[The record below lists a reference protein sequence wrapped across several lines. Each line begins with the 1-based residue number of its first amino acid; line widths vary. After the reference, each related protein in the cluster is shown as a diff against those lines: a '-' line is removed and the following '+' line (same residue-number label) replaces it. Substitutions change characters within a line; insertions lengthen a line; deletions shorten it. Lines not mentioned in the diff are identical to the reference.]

1 VRYGGRFVFVARF
14 LPFLRNMAAV
24 LAGTNSM
31 AQHNFYFASS
41 TAAAAWIVCYGL
53 ASYSFGEAF
62 AHVASPAAVVLGLA
76 AALIVLAMPALILR
90 YEKRLLAEAERS
102 RGGSID
108 PQMTS
113 CVADARANEFAAEAI
128 HSRVTPADSAA

>member
-1 VRYGGRFVFVARF
+1 VRYGGRFVFIARF

-31 AQHNFYFASS
+31 AQRNFYFASA

-62 AHVASPAAVVLGLA
+62 ADVASPAAVVLGIAAASVVLA
-76 AALIVLAMPALILR
+76 APALMLR
-90 YEKRLLAEAERS
+90 YEKRLLAKAELS
-102 RGGSID
+102 HTGSID
-108 PQMTS
+108 PRMTS
-113 CVADARANEFAAEAI
+113 WVAGARANEFAAEAI
-128 HSRVTPADSAA
+128 HARVTPADSAA

>member
-1 VRYGGRFVFVARF
+1 MRYGGRFVFIARF

-31 AQHNFYFASS
+31 AQHNFYFASA

-62 AHVASPAAVVLGLA
+62 ANVASPAAVVLGLA
-76 AALIVLAMPALILR
+76 AALIVLAVPALILR
-90 YEKRLLAEAERS
+90 YEKRLLAKAELS
-102 RGGSID
+102 RGGNQYAASD
-108 PQMTS
+108 
-113 CVADARANEFAAEAI
+113 VAVCRRRPNEFAAEAI
-128 HSRVTPADSAA
+128 HSRITPADSAA